1 MMSFLQRISTQ
12 SNVWVEKS
20 LALLGISM
28 TAIVLAQVFYRY
40 VLNSSLFWS
49 EELARYLLVWISF
62 LGATSAYYRKIHPG
76 IDIFS
81 RQLSQ
86 SRQKCCRIIVHLVS
100 MGFFTVMLYHGTA
113 FAFFVRAQISP
124 ALAVPKWIIFSI
136 IPFSGALFFLH
147 CLVFLLASIKG
158 DTHDC

>member
-1 MMSFLQRISTQ
+1 MNFLQRISTQ
-12 SNVWVEKS
+12 SNIWVEKS

-28 TAIVLAQVFYRY
+28 TALVIAQVFYRY

-49 EELARYLLVWISF
+49 EELARYLLVWLSF

-76 IDIFS
+76 IDIVS
-81 RQLSQ
+81 RQFSNSGQRL
-86 SRQKCCRIIVHLVS
+86 CRIIVHLIS

-124 ALAVPKWIIFSI
+124 ALAVPKWLIFGI
-136 IPFSGALFFLH
+136 IPCSGALFFLH
-147 CLVFLLASIKG
+147 CLVFLLASIRE
-158 DTHDC
+158 DSHDC